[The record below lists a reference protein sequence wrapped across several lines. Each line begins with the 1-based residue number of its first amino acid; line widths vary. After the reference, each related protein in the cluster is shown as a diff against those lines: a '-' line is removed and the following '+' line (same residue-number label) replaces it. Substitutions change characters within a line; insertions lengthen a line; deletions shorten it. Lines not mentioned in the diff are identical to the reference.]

1 MASKDIIR
9 EYVSLLVEQSV
20 TRLEREQIKITC
32 RLIMERDAHV
42 PDTLTRIRA
51 LPMVTVVGQKEPV
64 NRTAKGNT
72 ILETYIKFLPTT
84 GNNYRNLLSI
94 AKLVKG
100 LPGIKIVRVISL
112 EGRPIL
118 YKGQPIVV

>member
-1 MASKDIIR
+1 
-9 EYVSLLVEQSV
+9 
-20 TRLEREQIKITC
+20 
-32 RLIMERDAHV
+32 MERDAHV